1 MSQHQKLLLA
11 KVAPGAGRKRAT
23 STSPKRKAVRKKAK
37 KNKDKETPAFVDA
50 ASKSETPTSTVNPP
64 VSIHVPGAP
73 KKKPSAMNSSIAL
86 KDKSSCK
93 VKQDEPIVSA
103 DIEYDKDS
111 NDEDS
116 LFTESSPSEEGEDDD
131 DEDDEDEDDHVS
143 VNDVKGKGRQI
154 QSAADKCFA
163 NEQPVWSDQTS
174 TKESAH
180 HVKRA
185 PPVGNSDKE
194 FKNQANS
201 QGQKNLIIRGHVI
214 EVSDDEDKT
223 DIDDSPS
230 ARLVP
235 PLSQPESLPA
245 TANPNDLG
253 SSIWPVYT
261 RLIKETN
268 KDLTLTVQCFELMLI
283 VRKAMEL
290 VEELVRFE
298 DAFPD
303 FIMRTA
309 WNRTSLI
316 EACSVFQATSHIAQ
330 VRYKYE
336 VFKERMRLD
345 IEYVAEL
352 SRLLRTLNDLK
363 GVSFQLTKPFEN
375 QAIIGTLHD
384 DLFSGNNTI
393 VSKYPLRFRPTDQEL
408 DSNKLAPSMIALAA
422 TAVYASLKE
431 WENGHRIHVHFTAN
445 IFEMIYRGHLEHL
458 EDIHDRNIHAYN
470 ALVRRLFLKA
480 SFVLISVGKVQFGPV
495 QAAISLNLELNH
507 EFIQV
512 QFSSNL
518 VRTAGLWGKAF

>member
-1 MSQHQKLLLA
+1 MA
-11 KVAPGAGRKRAT
+11 
-23 STSPKRKAVRKKAK
+23 KAK
-37 KNKDKETPAFVDA
+37 KKDSDQRQTAAENVSAPETPA
-50 ASKSETPTSTVNPP
+50 SQETPTSTVNPP

-73 KKKPSAMNSSIAL
+73 KKKPSATNSSIAL
-86 KDKSSCK
+86 KDKSSRK

-154 QSAADKCFA
+154 QSAADKRFA

-174 TKESAH
+174 TKESAR

-201 QGQKNLIIRGHVI
+201 QGRKNLIIRGHVI

-261 RLIKETN
+261 RLIKGTN
-268 KDLTLTVQCFELMLI
+268 KDLTLTVQCFELRLI

-352 SRLLRTLNDLK
+352 SRLLDPRVSILRGDTKILAINNARVSYGLQEGCGRQVNLLLTGSHYIYPLAPN

-480 SFVLISVGKVQFGPV
+480 SGSEHTAADKENLTDVQNMSTEV
-495 QAAISLNLELNH
+495 
-507 EFIQV
+507 
-512 QFSSNL
+512 
-518 VRTAGLWGKAF
+518 